1 MRAVINGDAKITKSA
16 STVHRELA
24 EGGGVLLNL
33 ESGSYY
39 SINPIGLLVWDLI
52 ADGCTFDELV
62 SQLRFRVA
70 DPPVELDADI
80 REFLGELEH
89 RRLIEVGG

>member
-1 MRAVINGDAKITKSA
+1 MIDSDAKITRA
-16 STVHRELA
+16 ESTVHRELA

-39 SINPIGLLVWDLI
+39 SINSIGLLVWGLI

-62 SQLRFRVA
+62 SQLRSRVA
-70 DPPVELDADI
+70 DAPPELDTDI